1 VDSDSDARSSNSQR
15 ATKAPTEPRA
25 RRRGDADGIDM
36 GILPELLGYNLR
48 RAHLTVF
55 QRFAADFARHDI
67 SAPQYGT
74 LILIDANP
82 GISQSAVAE
91 ALRFDRSTLV
101 QIIDRLEKRGLVVRE
116 VAAHD
121 RRSHALRLTADGRA
135 LLAKLVAVGAK
146 HERAI
151 AAALTAA
158 EREALV
164 ALLEKVYR
172 APPRQG

>member
-1 VDSDSDARSSNSQR
+1 MDSDSDARSSNSPRQNR
-15 ATKAPTEPRA
+15 TDAEPQA
-25 RRRGDADGIDM
+25 WRRGEPGGIDM

-55 QRFAADFARHDI
+55 QQFAADFAPHDI

-121 RRSHALRLTADGRA
+121 RRSHALRLTEAGA
-135 LLAKLVAVGAK
+135 GLLARLVALGAR
-146 HERAI
+146 HERQI
-151 AAALTAA
+151 ASALSAA
-158 EREALV
+158 ERASLV

-172 APPRQG
+172 TPPRRG